1 MLTPVLIMDG
11 DRGCATEPTQC
22 SCFTAVLDKQRV
34 HFMSD
39 SEQPDS
45 ISRWQVFVIFLR
57 LGLTSFGGP
66 AAHIAYFHDEFVKR
80 RKWLSDSAYG
90 EVVALCQLL
99 PGPASSQVGL
109 TIGFL
114 RGHYGGA
121 LAAWAG
127 FTLPS
132 AILMGLFAFG
142 LTLWPEA
149 GTGGWVNGLKLFV
162 VAVVAQAV
170 WQMGQSLCPDRPR
183 IIIAMLVAALLLLAG
198 AVWMQIVVLA
208 LAAMAGVGLKV
219 TSGKVQDS
227 LQVSVQ
233 SGKPMLFAL
242 LFVVLLGVSFLPQ
255 ATGSLAWIGAELY
268 RAGALVF
275 GGGHV
280 VLPWL
285 QEGFVASGAM
295 SADRFLAGYGVAQ
308 AVPGPLF
315 TFSAFL
321 GSAEGGLPGAVVAV
335 VAVFLPGTLLVFA
348 GLPLWRWVR
357 EHKAAR
363 SALAGVNAGV
373 VGLLLAALYD
383 PVWTSAVHGAG
394 DVAFALLF
402 WLALAVLRVPV
413 WGLAPA
419 SALLGAVFL

>member
-1 MLTPVLIMDG
+1 MTN
-11 DRGCATEPTQC
+11 
-22 SCFTAVLDKQRV
+22 SDK
-34 HFMSD
+34 SD
-39 SEQPDS
+39 A
-45 ISRWQVFVIFLR
+45 IRHWQVFLIFLR

-66 AAHIAYFHDEFVKR
+66 AAHLAYFHDEFVKR

-90 EVVALCQLL
+90 EIVALCQLL

-109 TIGFL
+109 TLGFL
-114 RGHYGGA
+114 RGHYAGA
-121 LAAWAG
+121 LAAWLG

-132 AILMGLFAFG
+132 ATLMALFAFG

-149 GTGGWVNGLKLFV
+149 GSGGWVSGLKLFV

-183 IIIAMLVAALLLLAG
+183 IVVAMLVTAILLLAG
-198 AVWMQIVVLA
+198 AVWMQILVLA
-208 LAAMAGVGLKV
+208 MAALAGVGLKLP
-219 TSGKVQDS
+219 SGKASDP
-227 LQVSVQ
+227 LQVPVQ

-242 LFVVLLGVSFLPQ
+242 LFAVLLALSFVPQ
-255 ATGSLAWIGAELY
+255 ATGSLAWLGAELY

-285 QEGFVASGAM
+285 QEGFVVSGAM
-295 SADRFLAGYGVAQ
+295 PTDTFLAGYGVAQ
-308 AVPGPLF
+308 AMPGPLF

-321 GSAEGGLPGAVVAV
+321 GGANGGIAGVVIAV

-348 GLPLWRWVR
+348 GLPLWTWVR
-357 EHKAAR
+357 QHEKAR

-394 DVAFALLF
+394 DFAFALLF

-419 SALLGAVFL
+419 SAVLGAVFL

>member
-1 MLTPVLIMDG
+1 MTESDKPVRLG
-11 DRGCATEPTQC
+11 
-22 SCFTAVLDKQRV
+22 
-34 HFMSD
+34 
-39 SEQPDS
+39 
-45 ISRWQVFVIFLR
+45 RWQVFLIFLR

-66 AAHIAYFHDEFVKR
+66 AAHLAYFHDEFVKR

-121 LAAWAG
+121 LAAWVG

-132 AILMGLFAFG
+132 VLVMALFAFG
-142 LTLWPEA
+142 LTLWPDLGE
-149 GTGGWVNGLKLFV
+149 GGWVSGLKLFV

-183 IIIAMLVAALLLLAG
+183 MVIAMLVAVVLLLAG
-198 AVWMQIVVLA
+198 AVWIQVLVLA
-208 LAAMAGVGLKV
+208 LAAVAGAALGLP
-219 TSGKVQDS
+219 SQNNQES
-227 LQVSVQ
+227 LQVPLQ
-233 SGKPMLFAL
+233 SRKPGMFAL
-242 LFVVLLGVSFLPQ
+242 LFLVLLALSFVPQ
-255 ATGSLAWIGAELY
+255 VTGSLAWIGAELY

-285 QEGFVASGAM
+285 QEGFVVSGNM
-295 SADRFLAGYGVAQ
+295 SADTFLAGYGVAQ

-315 TFSAFL
+315 SFSAFL
-321 GSAEGGLPGAVVAV
+321 GGAEGGIAGVLIAV

-348 GLPLWRWVR
+348 GLPLWQWLR
-357 EHKAAR
+357 EHEKARA
-363 SALAGVNAGV
+363 ALAGVNAGV

-383 PVWTSAVHGAG
+383 PVWTSAIHGAG
-394 DVAFALLF
+394 YFALALVF
-402 WLALAVLRVPV
+402 WLALVIVRVPV
-413 WGLAPA
+413 WLLAPA

>member
-1 MLTPVLIMDG
+1 MTDP
-11 DRGCATEPTQC
+11 
-22 SCFTAVLDKQRV
+22 DKL
-34 HFMSD
+34 
-39 SEQPDS
+39 ES
-45 ISRWQVFVIFLR
+45 ISRWQVFLIFLR

-66 AAHIAYFHDEFVKR
+66 AAHLAYFHDEFVKR

-90 EVVALCQLL
+90 EIVGLCQLL

-114 RGHYGGA
+114 RGHYAGA
-121 LAAWAG
+121 LAAWLG

-132 AILMGLFAFG
+132 AILMALFAFG
-142 LTLWPEA
+142 LGLWPEA
-149 GTGGWVNGLKLFV
+149 GTGGWVSGLKLFV

-170 WQMGQSLCPDRPR
+170 WQMGRSLCPDRPR
-183 IIIAMLVAALLLLAG
+183 IVVAMLVTVTLLLAG
-198 AVWMQIVVLA
+198 AVWMQVLVLA
-208 LAAMAGVGLKV
+208 MAALAGAGLKLP
-219 TSGKVQDS
+219 SAKASDP
-227 LQVSVQ
+227 LQVPVQ

-242 LFVVLLGVSFLPQ
+242 LFVLLLALSFVPQ

-268 RAGALVF
+268 RSGALVF

-285 QEGFVASGAM
+285 QEGFVVSGAM
-295 SADRFLAGYGVAQ
+295 PADTFLAGYGVAQ
-308 AVPGPLF
+308 AMPGPLF
-315 TFSAFL
+315 SFSAFL
-321 GSAEGGLPGAVVAV
+321 GGVDGGIAGVVIAV

-348 GLPLWRWVR
+348 GLPLWTWVR
-357 EHKAAR
+357 QHEKAR

-394 DVAFALLF
+394 DFAFALLF

-419 SALLGAVFL
+419 SAALGAVFL